1 MAHDPN
7 RDLRLAQGGLAVT
20 TAVTAFALWAAYSS
34 RSFVAAGVGL
44 HLVACFWVWLG
55 VLLTARREVKARDEA
70 LESQRLAALAAEGRR
85 ALFDGEQRDDEGA
98 RALTWFRRVGHPVIT
113 LILAALVLAGAGYL
127 FKVLPVEEPRPN
139 LAMSAVFGG
148 AAFALL
154 LLGRY
159 AFVLA
164 RQGGVLAGAG
174 GRRAISGALV
184 TFLAC
189 LATAAGEKGLT
200 QADQLGYVYVA
211 IEVLLALEA
220 LLLLVLEA
228 YRPRRPGEVP
238 RPPFDSRLLGLL
250 SSPGDV
256 ARSIARAVDYQFG
269 FSISQ
274 TWFYRFLSRWVV
286 PLVAFTLI
294 SFWLLSALVV
304 VEPHQQTLVRRLGRL
319 QPQPLGPGL
328 HFKLPWPLDQT
339 EAVAATRLHSVH
351 TGRDRAAAAAD
362 ADAPILWTVRPW
374 KVEES
379 SAAEAENL
387 VLIARESA
395 REGETPV
402 NLVSAA
408 ATVHYRVADPKTFAE
423 RAQDPGAVLEVLAE
437 RELCFLFGGEDLDR
451 LLRERTRHAIALRE
465 RLQAIA
471 NERLALG
478 LSVESTLLTD
488 LQPPVAVGRAFEEPT
503 AAQEQSLAEVLRARV
518 ERIRLEQRS
527 KSEAEWIA
535 ASARL
540 DAAERLALAAADAR
554 RFGSVRALSEAN
566 PRLFR
571 LTRLLEELGEG
582 ARGKRKVVLGKG
594 SALTQLDLQEKVAVE
609 ELGQALTAEGGQ
621 NKEDE

>member
-20 TAVTAFALWAAYSS
+20 IAVAAFALWAAYSS
-34 RSFVAAGVGL
+34 GSFVAAGVSL

-98 RALTWFRRVGHPVIT
+98 RSLSWFRRVGHPVIT
-113 LILAALVLAGAGYL
+113 LILAGLVLAGAAYS
-127 FKVLPVEEPRPN
+127 FKRFPVEEPAPS
-139 LAMSAVFGG
+139 LAVAAVFGG

-189 LATAAGEKGLT
+189 LATAAGEKGLS

-228 YRPRRPGEVP
+228 YRPRRPGDVP

-304 VEPHQQTLVRRLGRL
+304 VEPHQRTLVRRLGRL
-319 QPQPLGPGL
+319 QAEPLGPGL
-328 HFKLPWPLDQT
+328 HFKLPWPIDRT

-351 TGRDRAAAAAD
+351 TGRDRAEAAD

-437 RELCFLFGGEDLDR
+437 RELSFLFGGEDLDR
-451 LLRERTRHAIALRE
+451 LLRERTRHALALRD

-471 NERLALG
+471 SERLALG

-503 AAQEQSLAEVLRARV
+503 AAQEQSQAEVLRARV

-527 KSEAEWIA
+527 ISEAEWIA
-535 ASARL
+535 ARAQL
-540 DAAERLALAAADAR
+540 DAAARLALAGADAQ

-571 LTRLLEELGEG
+571 LTRLLEELSEG
-582 ARGKRKVVLGKG
+582 ARGKRKIVLGNG
-594 SALTQLDLQEKVAVE
+594 AALTQLDLQEKVAVE

-621 NKEDE
+621 KKEDE